1 MKEDERGDFWKLNE
15 IKLDKVSIEWRE
27 FFRRL
32 LKTSRRIAASGIIL
46 ENCISLQRRTQLDE
60 DTRNLQCRRENY
72 GKMCGCFEKKAQET
86 QQRHSSIRHRLQCM
100 QSIEVYVQIFIS
112 TKLRI
117 QGIAQK

>member
-46 ENCISLQRRTQLDE
+46 ENCVSLQRRTQLDE

-72 GKMCGCFEKKAQET
+72 GKMCGCFEKKVQET
-86 QQRHSSIRHRLQCM
+86 QQLASGVDYNVCSL
-100 QSIEVYVQIFIS
+100 
-112 TKLRI
+112 LRCTFKFSY
-117 QGIAQK
+117 QRSYAFKG